1 MYPGHTKAFYRSIIL
16 RDIELTEKDIYY
28 SMKSIENDKSPENDG
43 LTKEF
48 YITFWDDIKATF
60 ISSLKQAKVKRS

>member
-16 RDIELTEKDIYY
+16 RDIELTKKDIYD
-28 SMKSIENDKSPENDG
+28 SMKSIENNKSPENDG

-48 YITFWDDIKATF
+48 YVTFWDDIKATF
-60 ISSLKQAKVKRS
+60 VKYFSKAGNN